1 MIKNVF
7 LQISKHAGQM
17 YSKSQLL
24 NFFNRKKTPLF
35 DNYLFLTYVCRLENF
50 KKGWWIRS
58 LKHLRIL
65 INRSYSLFFVVLCH
79 VVYLILASPFIAFSQ
94 TGATQQ
100 TITDSLKI
108 AGFENIFIE
117 TKPDTLTVF
126 LENRRYRFDPR
137 GLAEAAIIIQ
147 QKVNDAG
154 ASKLQLVL
162 LQDKVAMV
170 QVVMPMNILGNY
182 AKEAIGDSA
191 MMQLLYVSLDVPQLP
206 HKASIANSSLFKV
219 DLPILLTW
227 NAKFGNFSNPVES
240 NINIIPELNSTL
252 AKGLT
257 LKAQL
262 IIPVQNDFFFVGER
276 ETVRPGH
283 ITLNQFAS
291 LADNFYIN
299 ITAGT
304 FNKNR
309 AGCNIELKKL
319 LAEGRIGLGANVGYT
334 RYYSFTGIET
344 EFYDQ
349 QPYLTALL
357 TAEYRYNPFDLIAR
371 LQVGNFLF
379 NVPALRFDLMRQFG
393 EVQIGFMALATK
405 DDFDGGFRFVVPL
418 PPRKYTRLRFFR
430 IRPADNFAW
439 EYRAKG
445 FPQNGVTYNTG
456 YNLTDMLVDYNP
468 DFIKKRL
475 IIEIKTQLNK

>member
-1 MIKNVF
+1 V
-7 LQISKHAGQM
+7 
-17 YSKSQLL
+17 Y
-24 NFFNRKKTPLF
+24 
-35 DNYLFLTYVCRLENF
+35 
-50 KKGWWIRS
+50 WIHH
-58 LKHLRIL
+58 LKHLNALVNRIHV
-65 INRSYSLFFVVLCH
+65 SFFIVLCH
-79 VVYLILASPFIAFSQ
+79 VVYLIFASPVVAFSQ
-94 TGATQQ
+94 TESAQQ
-100 TITDSLKI
+100 SLTNSLKS

-147 QKVNDAG
+147 SKVTDAA

-170 QVVMPMNILGNY
+170 QVVMPMDVLENY
-182 AKEAIGDSA
+182 AKGVVTDSS
-191 MMQLLYVSLDVPQLP
+191 MTQLMFVSLDVPQLP
-206 HKASIANSSLFKV
+206 HKAPVVNSSLYKV

-257 LKAQL
+257 FKAQL
-262 IIPVQNDFFFVGER
+262 IIPVQNDFFFVSER
-276 ETVRPGH
+276 ETIRPGN

-309 AGCNIELKKL
+309 AGGNIELKKL
-319 LAEGRIGLGANVGYT
+319 LAEGRVGLGASIGYT

-344 EFYDQ
+344 EFYDK
-349 QPYLTALL
+349 QPYLTALF
-357 TAEYRYNPFDLIAR
+357 TAEYRYNPYDLVAR
-371 LQVGNFLF
+371 MQVGNFLF
-379 NVPALRFDLMRQFG
+379 NIPAVRFELMRQFG

-418 PPRKYTRLRFFR
+418 PPRKYTKIKFFR
-430 IRPADNFAW
+430 VRPASSFGW

-456 YNLTDMLVDYNP
+456 YNLTDMLLNYNP

-475 IIEIKTQLNK
+475 IIELKSQLNK

>member
-1 MIKNVF
+1 
-7 LQISKHAGQM
+7 
-17 YSKSQLL
+17 
-24 NFFNRKKTPLF
+24 
-35 DNYLFLTYVCRLENF
+35 
-50 KKGWWIRS
+50 
-58 LKHLRIL
+58 LKHFNTL
-65 INRSYSLFFVVLCH
+65 INRIHVSSFIVLCH
-79 VVYLILASPFIAFSQ
+79 VVYLIFASPVAAFSQ
-94 TGATQQ
+94 TESAQQ
-100 TITDSLKI
+100 SLTHSLKL

-147 QKVNDAG
+147 SEVTDAA

-170 QVVMPMNILGNY
+170 QVVMPLDVLENY
-182 AKEAIGDSA
+182 AKGVVTDSS
-191 MMQLLYVSLDVPQLP
+191 MMQLVNVSLDVPQLP
-206 HKASIANSSLFKV
+206 RKAPVVNSSLYKV

-257 LKAQL
+257 FKAQL
-262 IIPVQNDFFFVGER
+262 IIPVQNDFFFVSER
-276 ETVRPGH
+276 ETIRPGN

-309 AGCNIELKKL
+309 AGGNLELKKL
-319 LAEGRIGLGANVGYT
+319 LAEGRIGLGANIGYT

-344 EFYDQ
+344 EFYDK
-349 QPYLTALL
+349 QPYLTALF
-357 TAEYRYNPFDLIAR
+357 TAEYRYNPYDLVAR
-371 LQVGNFLF
+371 MEVGNFLF
-379 NVPALRFDLMRQFG
+379 NIPAVRFELMRQFG

-418 PPRKYTRLRFFR
+418 PPRKYTKIRFFR
-430 IRPADNFAW
+430 VRPASSFGW

-456 YNLTDMLVDYNP
+456 YNLTDMLLNYNP

-475 IIEIKTQLNK
+475 IIELKSQLNK